1 MAFVTSRKG
10 RPPIG
15 KQAMTALECQQRRR
29 AKLAKIAAR
38 KKESVTQR
46 LAARAEYENR
56 ASGNNGHVTQIN
68 NGQSLAANRATGK
81 ALMSS
86 IVIVS

>member
-1 MAFVTSRKG
+1 
-10 RPPIG
+10 
-15 KQAMTALECQQRRR
+15 MTALQCRRRRR
-29 AKLAKIAAR
+29 AKLARIAAR
-38 KKESVTQR
+38 KKEYVAQR
-46 LAARAEYENR
+46 LAARAEYRSR

-68 NGQSLAANRATGK
+68 NGRCLAANRATGK